1 MLKYIVGMGAVVLG
15 FLMVAKTEWF
25 VQNLGTSAWAE
36 EHMGTRMF
44 YKLVGLTFIVGAI
57 LLTTGAL
64 GDMFLS
70 VFGRLFGL

>member
-1 MLKYIVGMGAVVLG
+1 MLKYIVGIGAVAFG
-15 FLMVAKTEWF
+15 FFMVIKTEWF

-44 YKLVGLTFIVGAI
+44 YKLVGLTFIVGAV
-57 LLTTGAL
+57 LLATGAL

-70 VFGRLFGL
+70 IFGRLFGL